1 MARAEPLCFSW
12 LRMDANWISLYPE
25 GGDVEVEMMQV
36 TRVE

>member
-1 MARAEPLCFSW
+1 
-12 LRMDANWISLYPE
+12 MDANWISLYPE